1 MESQEL
7 PPLLSGVS
15 PSELQVTT
23 RLRGKSPQ
31 PWSDGRE
38 SAAVLTASAAGT
50 TSISLVVNERRAW
63 KELARPR
70 EGLRSSCRSAS

>member
-15 PSELQVTT
+15 PSELQVAT
-23 RLRGKSPQ
+23 RSRGKN
-31 PWSDGRE
+31 E